1 MSGVNGRTALVVVVL
16 GAIVAL
22 ISLVAAVLI
31 FASGEGASTERLAI
45 LVGLIAPT
53 ITALVAAVVLV
64 IRAAARDRPPRR
76 HTDQPGTDH
85 RSERIEPLP
94 DGEARRDGPE

>member
-1 MSGVNGRTALVVVVL
+1 MNGRTALVLVVL

-31 FASGEGASTERLAI
+31 FASGAGASTERLAI

-64 IRAAARDRPPRR
+64 IRAAARAEPPRR
-76 HTDQPGTDH
+76 RTDLPGVDH
-85 RSERIEPLP
+85 RAERAAPPL
-94 DGEARRDGPE
+94 DAGEEGHG